1 MNQSKADEI
10 RQRVR
15 SAYSE
20 VAEASD
26 NSSCCGEA
34 SSCCGVSD
42 DVQINALIST
52 RLGYSQE
59 DLDKVPQG
67 ADMGLG
73 CGNPRAIAS
82 LKSGEVVLDLGSGGG
97 FDAFLAAQ
105 EVGDKGR
112 VIGIDMTPA
121 MVSKARSNAEKARF
135 NNVEFRL
142 GEIEYLPVA
151 DHCVDV
157 IISNCVINLSPDKA
171 RVFRE
176 AYRVLNNGGRL
187 AISDVVASID
197 LPESLRHDPDL
208 HSACVSGASSID
220 ELRSLL
226 RRQAF
231 ATSASS
237 PGMSRGNSSGTGR
250 PVAGSRITS
259 LLRLSRRANSQA
271 IAMSLPPAGRCE
283 SQGRHSWRRALSA
296 DVVTA
301 ITLTGSRGEG

>member
-1 MNQSKADEI
+1 MKQTKADEI

-15 SAYSE
+15 SAYSG

-26 NSSCCGEA
+26 AGDCCGEV

-52 RLGYSQE
+52 RLGYTQE
-59 DLDKVPQG
+59 ELDRVPQG

-82 LKSGEVVLDLGSGGG
+82 LKAGEVVLDLGSGGG

-121 MVSKARSNAEKARF
+121 MISKARHNAEKAQF

-151 DHCVDV
+151 DNCADV
-157 IISNCVINLSPDKA
+157 IMSNCVINLSPDKS
-171 RVFRE
+171 RVFSE
-176 AYRVLNNGGRL
+176 AFRVLKHGGRL
-187 AISDVVASID
+187 AISDVVASTD
-197 LPESLRHDPDL
+197 LPERLRHDPGL
-208 HSACVSGASSID
+208 YSACVSGASTID
-220 ELRSLL
+220 ELKTLL
-226 RRQAF
+226 SEAGFSHIRIQPKDESRDFIKDWAPGSGVEDYVI
-231 ATSASS
+231 SAVIEA
-237 PGMSRGNSSGTGR
+237 RK
-250 PVAGSRITS
+250 
-259 LLRLSRRANSQA
+259 
-271 IAMSLPPAGRCE
+271 
-283 SQGRHSWRRALSA
+283 
-296 DVVTA
+296 
-301 ITLTGSRGEG
+301 